1 MVRMVELTYSERTGV
16 FVVSGITQDEANEL
30 GAYLLEKSHPS
41 GDLVPT
47 GVTGTYDPETGRLRI
62 LCPDSDSTSD
72 EIYANLVSC
81 FPGVGVDMSKGD
93 IIAYSQFDMYLNP
106 NVHSG
111 DDVKELLG
119 LHGYD
124 IRLPG
129 EVPEEQDGFEVE
141 GLNVGPPVKLEEVLG
156 KEMMVEK

>member
-1 MVRMVELTYSERTGV
+1 MVEVRYIEEKKEL
-16 FVVSGITQDEANEL
+16 VVSGITRDDAEGL
-30 GAYLLEKSHPS
+30 GAYLFEKLHPS

-81 FPGVGVDMSKGD
+81 FSGVGVDMSKGD

-129 EVPEEQDGFEVE
+129 EVPEEQEVFEVN
-141 GLNVGPPVKLEEVLG
+141 GLNVGPPAELKDLLDEQGIITL
-156 KEMMVEK
+156 